1 VPSIFKRMEGRHG
14 DVTVPSIGLQVGTM
28 EYWLLT
34 RREDTPS
41 GVEEWDL
48 RAVFSYVNKFAFE
61 KEGLDRWVTVWLGDP
76 RRGGKQF
83 RLTTANGRTVLEG
96 RSLLMERTTLWQLE
110 PKTPSRVNS

>member
-1 VPSIFKRMEGRHG
+1 VPSIFKRIEGRSG
-14 DVTVPSIGLQVGTM
+14 KVAVPSIGLDVGTM

-48 RAVFSYVNKFAFE
+48 RAVFSYVNQFAFE
-61 KEGLDRWVTVWLGDP
+61 KPGLDRWVTVWLGDQ

-83 RLTTANGRTVLEG
+83 RLRQSGGRTVLDG
-96 RSLLMERTTLWQLE
+96 RNLLMERVSLWPIE
-110 PKTPSRVNS
+110 K